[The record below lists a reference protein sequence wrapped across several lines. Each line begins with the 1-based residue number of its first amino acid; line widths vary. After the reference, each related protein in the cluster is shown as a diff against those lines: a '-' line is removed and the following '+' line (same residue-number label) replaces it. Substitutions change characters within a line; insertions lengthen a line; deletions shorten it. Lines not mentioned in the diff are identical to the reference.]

1 MDDTILINYLEE
13 KATKEECMQVEAWV
27 DASNENRRVLEN
39 LYYTLFLGDRQ
50 AAMNAV
56 DVESSL
62 VALKRKI
69 RQNEG
74 KARKTF
80 HWRRYV
86 AGIAAFLMGVVIAGG
101 FSWLFNANSAT
112 PYQVSTEAGQ
122 RAQVALPDGTYVW
135 LNASTQL
142 AYRTSFWGRGRHI
155 DLVGEAYFE
164 VARNEIAPFTV
175 NSRNIEVSVL
185 GTKFNVRALP
195 TEERVVTTLLSG
207 SVQVNAPEYQGKGFL
222 LKPGQTWS
230 VDVKSY
236 KGELMEYDR
245 PRDVLLW
252 INGKLIFEQETLGNI
267 ASTLE
272 KHFDV
277 HFIFDDIRLKS
288 ERYTC
293 EFSTDD
299 DIDKIL
305 DIVSLTNR
313 LIYQK
318 KGKQIHLRS
327 KK

>member
-1 MDDTILINYLEE
+1 
-13 KATKEECMQVEAWV
+13 
-27 DASNENRRVLEN
+27 
-39 LYYTLFLGDRQ
+39 
-50 AAMNAV
+50 
-56 DVESSL
+56 
-62 VALKRKI
+62 
-69 RQNEG
+69 
-74 KARKTF
+74 
-80 HWRRYV
+80 
-86 AGIAAFLMGVVIAGG
+86 MGVVIAGG
-101 FSWLFNANSAT
+101 FSWLFNANLAT
-112 PYQVSTEAGQ
+112 PYQVSTEVGQ
-122 RAQVALPDGTYVW
+122 RAQVALPDGTHVW

-142 AYRTSFWGRGRHI
+142 IYRTSFWGRGRHI
-155 DLVGEAYFE
+155 NLVGEAYFE
-164 VARNEIAPFTV
+164 VVRNEIAPFTV

-207 SVQVNAPEYQGKGFL
+207 SVQVNAPDYQGKGFL

-318 KGKQIHLRS
+318 EGKQIHLRS
-327 KK
+327 KR